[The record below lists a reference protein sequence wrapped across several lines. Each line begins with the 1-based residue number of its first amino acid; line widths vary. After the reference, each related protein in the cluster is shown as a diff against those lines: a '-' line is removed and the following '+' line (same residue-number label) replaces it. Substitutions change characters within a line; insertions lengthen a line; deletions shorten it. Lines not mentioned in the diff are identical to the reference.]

1 MNKLTATP
9 TADLEAS
16 AFVGPKSLLRHRQ
29 RIQHSVSSRFALW
42 CKQSSSKGSSH
53 DLTLRIYWIRQSTTR
68 YHLPY
73 VLNRKDTWHVAHIFR
88 RHAKPEEQAP
98 QYSHIHFTSDLDE
111 VLGDPQ
117 VKLVIVCTHADS
129 HFEYA
134 KRALEA
140 GKNVLVEKPFTPT
153 LAQAKVLFDLAR
165 SKGLT
170 VTPYQNRRFDSCFLT
185 AKKAIESGKLGKIVE
200 VESHFDYYRPVA
212 ETKPGLPQD
221 GAFYGL
227 GVHTMDQII
236 SLFGRPDHVAYDIRS
251 LRNKANPDDT
261 FEAQLFYGDLKAIVK
276 TSHLV
281 KIDYPKFIV
290 HGTKGSFVKYG
301 IDQQETSLKANI
313 MPGEPGFAAD
323 ESVGVLE
330 YVNDDGVTVKEEVKP
345 ETGDYGRVYDALYQ
359 TLTVGTPNYVK
370 ESEVLTNLEILER
383 AFEQASPATITLAK

>member
-1 MNKLTATP
+1 MTLHC
-9 TADLEAS
+9 
-16 AFVGPKSLLRHRQ
+16 AFIGFGK
-29 RIQHSVSSRFALW
+29 
-42 CKQSSSKGSSH
+42 
-53 DLTLRIYWIRQSTTR
+53 STTR

-73 VLNRKDTWHVAHIFR
+73 VLNRKNSWHVAHIFR

-111 VLGDPQ
+111 ILNDPQ

-153 LAQAKVLFDLAR
+153 LAQAKALFELAQ

-185 AKKAIESGKLGKIVE
+185 AKKAIESGKLGEIVE
-200 VESHFDYYRPVA
+200 VESHFDYYRPEA

-236 SLFGRPDHVAYDIRS
+236 SLFGRPDCVAYDIRS
-251 LRNKANPDDT
+251 VRNKANPDDT

-323 ESVGVLE
+323 DSIGMLE
-330 YVNDDGVTVKEEVKP
+330 YVNDDGITVKEEVKP
-345 ETGDYGRVYDALYQ
+345 EVGDYGRVYDALYQ
-359 TLTVGTPNYVK
+359 TLTAGTPNYVK

>member
-1 MNKLTATP
+1 M
-9 TADLEAS
+9 
-16 AFVGPKSLLRHRQ
+16 
-29 RIQHSVSSRFALW
+29 
-42 CKQSSSKGSSH
+42 
-53 DLTLRIYWIRQSTTR
+53 
-68 YHLPY
+68 
-73 VLNRKDTWHVAHIFR
+73 LN
-88 RHAKPEEQAP
+88 
-98 QYSHIHFTSDLDE
+98 
-111 VLGDPQ
+111 DPD
-117 VKLVIVCTHADS
+117 VKLVVVCTHADS

-140 GKNVLVEKPFTPT
+140 GKMCWSKTVHLTI
-153 LAQAKVLFDLAR
+153 AQAKELFALAK
-165 SKGLT
+165 SKGLI

-185 AKKAIESGKLGKIVE
+185 AKKAIESGKLGEIVE

-290 HGTKGSFVKYG
+290 HGKKGSFIKYG

-323 ESVGVLE
+323 DSVGVLE
-330 YVNDDGVTVKEEVKP
+330 YVNDEGVTVREEMKP
-345 ETGDYGRVYDALYQ
+345 EMGDYGRVYDALYQ
-359 TLTVGTPNYVK
+359 TITNGAPNYVRNLK
-370 ESEVLTNLEILER
+370 FLRIWKSLNAVLSKLLPP
-383 AFEQASPATITLAK
+383 Q

>member
-1 MNKLTATP
+1 MVINC
-9 TADLEAS
+9 
-16 AFVGPKSLLRHRQ
+16 AFIGFGK
-29 RIQHSVSSRFALW
+29 
-42 CKQSSSKGSSH
+42 
-53 DLTLRIYWIRQSTTR
+53 STTR

-73 VLNRKDTWHVAHIFR
+73 VLNRKDSWHVAHIFR

-98 QYSHIHFTSDLDE
+98 IYSHIHFTSDLDE
-111 VLGDPQ
+111 VLNDPD
-117 VKLVIVCTHADS
+117 VKLVVVCTHADS

-153 LAQAKVLFDLAR
+153 LAQAKELFALAK

-185 AKKAIESGKLGKIVE
+185 AKKAIESGK
-200 VESHFDYYRPVA
+200 VA

-227 GVHTMDQII
+227 GLHTMDQII

-290 HGTKGSFVKYG
+290 HGKKGSFIKYG

-323 ESVGVLE
+323 NSVGVLE
-330 YVNDDGVTVKEEVKP
+330 YVNDEGVTVREEMKP
-345 ETGDYGRVYDALYQ
+345 EMGDYGRVYDALYQ
-359 TLTVGTPNYVK
+359 TITHGAPNYVK

-383 AFEQASPATITLAK
+383 GFEQASPSTVTLAN

>member
-1 MNKLTATP
+1 MTLHC
-9 TADLEAS
+9 
-16 AFVGPKSLLRHRQ
+16 AFIGFGK
-29 RIQHSVSSRFALW
+29 
-42 CKQSSSKGSSH
+42 
-53 DLTLRIYWIRQSTTR
+53 STTR

-73 VLNRKDTWHVAHIFR
+73 VLNRKARWHVAHIFR
-88 RHAKPEEQAP
+88 RSAKPEEQQP
-98 QYSHIHFTSDLDE
+98 QYQHIHFTSDLDE
-111 VLGDPQ
+111 VLNDPQ

-129 HFEYA
+129 HFDYA

-153 LAQAKVLFDLAR
+153 LAEAKELFALAR

-170 VTPYQNRRFDSCFLT
+170 VTPYQNRRFDACFLT
-185 AKKAIESGKLGKIVE
+185 VKKVIESGKLGDIVE
-200 VESHFDYYRPVA
+200 IESHFDYYRPVA

-290 HGTKGSFVKYG
+290 HGSKGSFIKYG

-313 MPGEPGFAAD
+313 MPGEQGFAAD
-323 ESVGVLE
+323 SSVSLLE
-330 YVNDDGVTVKEEVKP
+330 YVNDAGENVREEVAS
-345 ETGDYGRVYDALYQ
+345 EIGDYGYVYDALYN
-359 TLTVGTPNYVK
+359 TLTASKDNYVK
-370 ESEVLTNLEILER
+370 ETEVLTNLEILER
-383 AFEQASPATITLAK
+383 AFEQASPSTVTLAK

>member
-1 MNKLTATP
+1 MTLHC
-9 TADLEAS
+9 
-16 AFVGPKSLLRHRQ
+16 AFIGFGK
-29 RIQHSVSSRFALW
+29 
-42 CKQSSSKGSSH
+42 
-53 DLTLRIYWIRQSTTR
+53 STTR

-73 VLNRKDTWHVAHIFR
+73 VLNRKETWHVAHIYR
-88 RHAKPEEQAP
+88 RSAKPEEQSP

-111 VLGDPQ
+111 VLNDPQ
-117 VKLVIVCTHADS
+117 VKLVVVCTHADS
-129 HFEYA
+129 HFDYA

-153 LAQAKVLFDLAR
+153 IAEAKELFALAK
-165 SKGLT
+165 SKGL
-170 VTPYQNRRFDSCFLT
+170 
-185 AKKAIESGKLGKIVE
+185 ESGKLGEIVE
-200 VESHFDYYRPVA
+200 IESHFDYYRPVA
-212 ETKPGLPQD
+212 ETQPGLPQD
-221 GAFYGL
+221 GSFYGL

-290 HGTKGSFVKYG
+290 HGKKGSFIKYG

-323 ESVGVLE
+323 DSVGVME
-330 YVNDDGVTVKEEVKP
+330 YVNDEGVTVREELKP
-345 ETGDYGRVYDALYQ
+345 ETGDYGRVYDALFE
-359 TLTVGTPNYVK
+359 TLTNGTANYVK
-370 ESEVLTNLEILER
+370 ESDVLTNLEILER
-383 AFEQASPATITLAK
+383 AFEQASPATVTLAK